1 MTHVRKQI
9 RDLAAEAVDWLT
21 TTGTRVYS
29 DRIVPIPQD
38 KLPALRVFFTSET
51 GEMERGAMGAD
62 PTMHRR
68 ALLNVVGYADGADLD
83 DTLDLIALEVEI
95 AINGAGNFGGRS
107 IGGAIYAGTDFVIE
121 EGDSR
126 TGLIVMRWEIQYRTA
141 WSDPGVAL

>member
-9 RDLAAEAVDWLT
+9 RDLAATAVARLT

-29 DRIVPIPQD
+29 DRAHPIPQD
-38 KLPALRVFFTSET
+38 KLPALRVFFSSEA
-51 GEMERGAMGAD
+51 GELARGAMGAD

-68 ALLNVVGYADGADLD
+68 AILNVVGYADGAGLD

-95 AINGAGNFGGRS
+95 AIDGAGDFGGRS
-107 IGGAIYAGTDFVIE
+107 VGGAIYAGTDFVLE

>member
-62 PTMHRR
+62 PAMHPP
-68 ALLNVVGYADGADLD
+68 AGLNVVGYADGAGRAS
-83 DTLDLIALEVEI
+83 TLES
-95 AINGAGNFGGRS
+95 GHS
-107 IGGAIYAGTDFVIE
+107 
-121 EGDSR
+121 
-126 TGLIVMRWEIQYRTA
+126 A
-141 WSDPGVAL
+141 WWDRG